1 MAAQQADR
9 GPAGLGLAS
18 ACGADIY
25 HLFAS
30 LEASSAPR
38 ERPPRSGQRRHLPA
52 SVPHSRARVHRSQMR
67 RQTHRGAGPASGSPS
82 WALTP
87 APSCSPTARP
97 QPSPVPQHAASALP
111 TRPASLQEVALLP
124 LSQQSLPRAGGGC
137 LPGTEGK
144 VRPRIFTPMP
154 ACAHTRSPWGGGSET
169 VLLLPSPAWV
179 YK

>member
-30 LEASSAPR
+30 LEASPAPR

-67 RQTHRGAGPASGSPS
+67 RQTHRGAGPPSGSLS

-97 QPSPVPQHAASALP
+97 QPSPVPQHAASTLP
-111 TRPASLQEVALLP
+111 TRPR
-124 LSQQSLPRAGGGC
+124 LSPGGGAAALVPAVPAQGWRWLSAWDRGKSASTHIHTHAC
-137 LPGTEGK
+137 LCTHALSLGRGQ
-144 VRPRIFTPMP
+144 RN
-154 ACAHTRSPWGGGSET
+154 
-169 VLLLPSPAWV
+169 SPAPAV
-179 YK
+179 TSLGL